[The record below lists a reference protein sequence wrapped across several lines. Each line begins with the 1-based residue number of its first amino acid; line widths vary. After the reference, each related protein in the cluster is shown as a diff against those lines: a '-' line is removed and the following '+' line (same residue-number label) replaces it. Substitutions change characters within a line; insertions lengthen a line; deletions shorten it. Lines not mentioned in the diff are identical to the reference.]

1 MSGKYAP
8 YSVASPPS
16 GVRVSRNRTP
26 TGEPPVPRILL
37 TKSDNPKKKWM
48 VILPDG
54 KKVRFG
60 ATGYDDFT
68 QANKDEE
75 RYLEKKKR
83 YLERH
88 KKREDWNDW
97 ETAGFY
103 SRWLLWNKPSLRDSI
118 KDTNKR
124 FNIHIIK
131 VRKVDDE

>member
-1 MSGKYAP
+1 M
-8 YSVASPPS
+8 
-16 GVRVSRNRTP
+16 
-26 TGEPPVPRILL
+26 PRILL
-37 TKSDNPKKKWM
+37 TKSDKPEKKWM

-68 QANKDEE
+68 QHKDEE
-75 RYLEKKKR
+75 RKER

-88 KKREDWNDW
+88 KKREDWNDM
-97 ETAGFY
+97 ETAGY
-103 SRWLLWNKPSLRDSI
+103 WSRWLLWNKPSLRESI

-131 VRKVDDE
+131 VRKVNDE